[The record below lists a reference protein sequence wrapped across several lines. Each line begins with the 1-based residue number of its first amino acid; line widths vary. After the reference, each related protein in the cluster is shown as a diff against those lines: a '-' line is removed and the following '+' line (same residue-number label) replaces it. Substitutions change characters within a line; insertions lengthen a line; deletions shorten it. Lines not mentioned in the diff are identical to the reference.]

1 MFTFAWLT
9 LTIGFALLSR
19 GAHSISG
26 YCSSLKSFVLTLDR
40 NPHFGSFYLLSWLCS
55 FHLSWL
61 TPLTVAVVVSV
72 SLWKV
77 LPSSVIRCC
86 YLWGSFWTW
95 PQSLSPRVPHLSFAV
110 RTFSHSF
117 LCAYKLYS
125 SDNSQPF
132 APEPQYW
139 GPQPRLTACLRG
151 SPGDAVMVF

>member
-1 MFTFAWLT
+1 MSTFAWLT
-9 LTIGFALLSR
+9 LAIGFQLLSG

-26 YCSSLKSFVLTLDR
+26 YCSALKSFVLTLDR
-40 NPHFGSFYLLSWLCS
+40 NPHFGSFYLSSWLCS

-61 TPLTVAVVVSV
+61 TPLTAAVVVSV
-72 SLWKV
+72 SLWTV

-125 SDNSQPF
+125 SDNSKPF
-132 APEPQYW
+132 APEPQDW
-139 GPQPRLTACLRG
+139 GPQPRLTACLGG
-151 SPGDAVMVF
+151 SPGDAVIAF